1 MSQLKDVVCGMGV
14 NPKKSHFK
22 SDYKGTIYYFCSKDC
37 KKQFDRSPTQFVG
50 EKK

>member
-1 MSQLKDVVCGMGV
+1 MSQQIDVVCGMGV

-22 SDYKGTIYYFCSKDC
+22 SDYKGIKYFFCSKDC
-37 KKQFDRSPTQFVG
+37 KKQFDRSPAKFVE